1 MKKKKVETKRN
12 KRQCPQT
19 NTSIVLGGLILVI
32 SLTLY
37 TCTSSKTLKNQFYRE
52 SSCETMQSAVSVQQF
67 CRFTCLSVWH
77 PTTLYV

>member
-52 SSCETMQSAVSVQQF
+52 SSCECRAPYWYSNSAGLPVY
-67 CRFTCLSVWH
+67 LSD
-77 PTTLYV
+77 TLYDIVC